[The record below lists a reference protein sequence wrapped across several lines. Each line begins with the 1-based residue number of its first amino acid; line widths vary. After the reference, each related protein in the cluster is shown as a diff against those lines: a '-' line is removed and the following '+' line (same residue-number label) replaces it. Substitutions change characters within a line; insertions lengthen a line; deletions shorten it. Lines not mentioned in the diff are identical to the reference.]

1 MMTTYI
7 ALLRGINV
15 GGNRIIKMAELKNV
29 LEALGL
35 KDAKT
40 YIQSGNVLFRSDDD
54 AFNIQDKI
62 EKEINRVWGF
72 DVPVVLRSA
81 KELEQLI
88 NNCPFSD
95 EEIKTAEQASGKE
108 SLYISF
114 MANVPSPEKIQS
126 LKPYENE
133 NESYHVIGREVFLLF
148 RDSIR
153 NSKVANNLHRL
164 DAHSTVRN
172 SKTVKKLLALA
183 MEMEASKVRTVNV
196 LGTNDI

>member
-35 KDAKT
+35 KDVKT

-62 EKEINRVWGF
+62 EKEIDRVWGF

-114 MANVPSPEKIQS
+114 MVNAPSPEKILS
-126 LKPYENE
+126 LKPYEND

-172 SKTVKKLLALA
+172 SKTVKKLLELA
-183 MEMEASKVRTVNV
+183 KEME
-196 LGTNDI
+196 GQ

>member
-35 KDAKT
+35 KVVKT
-40 YIQSGNVLFRSDDD
+40 YIQSGNVLFRSDETVER
-54 AFNIQDKI
+54 IQVKI
-62 EKEINRVWGF
+62 EKEITRVWGF

-81 KELEQLI
+81 GEWEQLMRD
-88 NNCPFSD
+88 CPFSD
-95 EEIKTAEQASGKE
+95 EEIKVAEQASGKE

-114 MANVPSPEKIQS
+114 MAIAPSPEKVQS
-126 LKPYENE
+126 LKPYESDNE
-133 NESYHVIGREVFLLF
+133 TYHVIGREVYLLF
-148 RDSIR
+148 RDSISH
-153 NSKVANNLHRL
+153 SKLATNLHRL

-172 SKTVKKLLALA
+172 SKTVNKLLALA
-183 MEMEASKVRTVNV
+183 KEME
-196 LGTNDI
+196 D